1 MERSRHKVLH
11 IRQIETF
18 YPEYLRSFKR
28 YLLREY
34 VQYKILETIFD
45 SSFGN
50 SISFMGGTALHII
63 YESPRFSEDLNFD
76 NRGLS
81 AEDFLRLTDYVSK
94 KLRYLGCEVET
105 SYSMKKAYSS
115 QIKIKDILFSNGLSP
130 HREEKLV
137 VKVDMEPQ
145 KFAYLPENRMVN
157 KFDVFMRIPVIPPDI
172 LAAQKICA
180 VFLRSRAMGRD
191 FYDLVYLLAMIKPN
205 LEYIKDKLKIDTADE
220 LKSALLQ
227 RCSSLNFKELAL
239 DVEPFL
245 YDPADSR
252 RVLFFV
258 DYIRDVDFQS

>member
-1 MERSRHKVLH
+1 VLH

-18 YPEYLRSFKR
+18 YPEYLRTFKR

-50 SISFMGGTALHII
+50 SLCFMGGTAIHIM
-63 YESPRFSEDLNFD
+63 YDTPRFSEDLDFD
-76 NRGLS
+76 NRGLD
-81 AEDFLRLTDYVSK
+81 AEGFKYMIDLIGK

-105 SYSMKKAYSS
+105 TQSVKKAFTS
-115 QIKIKDILFSNGLSP
+115 QIKIRDILFSNGLSP

-145 KFAYLPENRMVN
+145 EFAYPPEKKIIN
-157 KFDVFMRIPVIPPDI
+157 KFDVFLRILVVPADI

-191 FYDLVYLLAMIKPN
+191 FYDLVHLLAMTKPN
-205 LEYIKDKLKIDTADE
+205 LAYIKDKLKINTADE

-227 RCSSLNFKELAL
+227 RCASLSFKEIAK

-245 YDPADSR
+245 CDPADSR
-252 RVLFFV
+252 RVLLFV
-258 DYIRDVDFQS
+258 DYMKDFDFQS